1 MNNNDFMKT
10 KPVLPLILSMSLPMV
25 ISMLVNSLYNIVDS
39 FFVAKISENAM
50 TSLSLVFPVQNFINS
65 IAVGFGVGI
74 NATISYFLGAR
85 KKEQADNAAS
95 VGMIF
100 SILHGIL
107 MMFICNFIMPSFL
120 GMFTSDNE
128 VIELGLRYSRIVFSF
143 SIFICVSLT
152 FEKVFQAIGKM
163 TFTMISLMSG
173 CIVNIILDPILIFGA
188 GPLKALGINGAA
200 IATDIGQLTTFL
212 IYLFIYLRKDTGIKF
227 KLKSIDF
234 DSSII
239 KKLYAIGIPA
249 ALNMALPSV
258 LTSALNAILST
269 FSGMYVVILGIYYKL
284 QTFLYLPA
292 NGLIQGMRPIIGFN
306 YGAGEKKR
314 VKQIYHTTLALNST
328 IMIFGTIICLAVPDR
343 LIGLFA
349 TNINTI
355 HAGETALRIICLGFI
370 ISTISVTAS
379 GALEGLGM
387 GIESLVISL
396 SRYVI
401 IIIPAAFILSRIAGV
416 YGVWHSFWI
425 AETVTALFS
434 CVMVMRIFKRM
445 P

>member
-10 KPVLPLILSMSLPMV
+10 KPVLPLILSMSMPMV

-50 TSLSLVFPVQNFINS
+50 TSLSLVFPVQNFVNS

-74 NATISYFLGAR
+74 NATISYFLGAKKR
-85 KKEQADNAAS
+85 KQADNAAS
-95 VGMIF
+95 VGMLL
-100 SILHGIL
+100 SIVHGIL
-107 MMFICNFIMPSFL
+107 MLIICNLIMPSFL
-120 GMFTSDNE
+120 SMFTTDNE
-128 VIELGLRYSRIVFSF
+128 VINLGIRYSRIVFSF

-152 FEKVFQAIGKM
+152 FEKVFQAVGKM

-173 CIVNIILDPILIFGA
+173 CIVNIILDPVLIFGL
-188 GPLKALGINGAA
+188 GPFKSLGINGAA

-212 IYLFIYLRKDTGIKF
+212 IYIFIYLKQDIGIKF
-227 KLKSIDF
+227 NIKNLSFDKSV
-234 DSSII
+234 I

-249 ALNMALPSV
+249 TLNMALPSV

-292 NGLIQGMRPIIGFN
+292 NGLIQGMRPIIGYN

-328 IMIFGTIICLAVPDR
+328 IMIFGTIICLILPDR
-343 LIGLFA
+343 LISLFA

-355 HAGETALRIICLGFI
+355 HAGKTALRIICLGFI
-370 ISTISVTAS
+370 VSTISVTAS

-387 GIESLVISL
+387 GIQSLMISL
-396 SRYVI
+396 LRYVI
-401 IIIPAAFILSRIAGV
+401 IIIPAAFILSRIIGV
-416 YGVWHSFWI
+416 YGVWNSFWI
-425 AETVTALFS
+425 AEVITAIFS
-434 CVMVMRIFKRM
+434 YAMVRKIFKHM